1 MISLADDTPPRRDP
15 RPVQPWQYSPS
26 GTLSGRVAGG
36 RPLPLGCMAE
46 PSRATSQASSSDP
59 KAAADDHLPRRARA
73 HGSGSGC
80 ASRASGTRNYKVAGG
95 VELMRVC
102 GMGGRDES
110 VRGFGGRARRPAG
123 RQLHQQHRAPR
134 GRSCAFLSSSPSYGR
149 MSQAHASRSSIPAPC
164 TPSRV
169 RESRSARRAALGGG
183 VRWIAAPGTHDL
195 TALSGFRFT

>member
-73 HGSGSGC
+73 HRSGSGC
-80 ASRASGTRNYKVAGG
+80 ASRASGARTYKVARL
-95 VELMRVC
+95 VDPMCLC
-102 GMGGRDES
+102 GMGGRAES
-110 VRGFGGRARRPAG
+110 VRGCGGRARRPAG
-123 RQLHQQHRAPR
+123 RHRHLHCRAPR
-134 GRSCAFLSSSPSYGR
+134 APSCALLSSSPSYGR
-149 MSQAHASRSSIPAPC
+149 VSQRMPAGARFPHPAPPRGC
-164 TPSRV
+164 GNRGPP
-169 RESRSARRAALGGG
+169 G
-183 VRWIAAPGTHDL
+183 VRRWAEAMRGVAAPGTDDL
-195 TALSGFRFT
+195 SALCHFRFT

>member
-123 RQLHQQHRAPR
+123 RHRHLHCRAPR
-134 GRSCAFLSSSPSYGR
+134 APSCALLSSDPSDGR
-149 MSQAHASRSSIPAPC
+149 VSQRMAAGARFVHPAHRCGC
-164 TPSRV
+164 TNRGPP
-169 RESRSARRAALGGG
+169 G
-183 VRWIAAPGTHDL
+183 VRRWAEACEGSPRPGRTI
-195 TALSGFRFT
+195 